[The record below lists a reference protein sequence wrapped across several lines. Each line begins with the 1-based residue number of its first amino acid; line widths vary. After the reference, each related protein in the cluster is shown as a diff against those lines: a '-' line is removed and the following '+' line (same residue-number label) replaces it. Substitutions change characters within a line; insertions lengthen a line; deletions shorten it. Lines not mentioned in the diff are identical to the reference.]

1 MSQCSLHARNYR
13 QQIYTGVKSVV
24 DYAVRV
30 FQNALPQFLINE
42 LVRLEERVISIIMPG
57 TSYNNAC
64 QILGIIPMVDY
75 VDSLCD
81 KLFHSIAFDKD
92 HTLNSLLPPLYKIPR
107 YNLRNHRLYNMPHVC
122 ANWPK
127 NLLYLQWPP
136 RKLNFIG
143 NFLSVELV
151 TIIVGCFPNYISQL

>member
-1 MSQCSLHARNYR
+1 MSQCRLNAQNYR
-13 QQIYTGVKSVV
+13 QQIYTGIKSVV

-30 FQNALPQFLINE
+30 FQNALPQFLISE

-57 TSYNNAC
+57 MSYNNAC
-64 QILGIIPMVDY
+64 EILGIIPMVDY
-75 VDSLCD
+75 IDSICD

-107 YNLRNHRLYNMPHVC
+107 YNLRNHRLYNMPHVR
-122 ANWPK
+122 ANRPK

-136 RKLNFIG
+136 SKLNFIG
-143 NFLSVELV
+143 KFSSVELV